1 MVVGIFPDCSKL
13 EGLIDAL
20 VSSSRDPKRLH
31 VLSCEEVPTE
41 LASSGIQLVWIGD
54 VMRTSSA
61 GIITDAGGVGVPGLT
76 NAGPSMIDSDEL
88 LDWLSDLNV
97 PDGRTDDYARA
108 VEEGRLVAGYPAD
121 SDAAATRQLFTT
133 AGATIVEE
141 F

>member
-1 MVVGIFPDCSKL
+1 MVIGIFPDCSKL

-20 VSSSRDPKRLH
+20 VSGGRDPKRMH

-41 LASSGIQLVWIGD
+41 LASSGIQLVWLGD

-61 GIITDAGGVGVPGLT
+61 GIITDAGGIGVPGL
-76 NAGPSMIDSDEL
+76 ASSGPSIVESDEL
-88 LDWLSDLNV
+88 LDSLSDLNI

-108 VEEGRLVAGYPAD
+108 VEEGRLVAGYPAN
-121 SDAAATRQLFTT
+121 SDGPAIRQLFTT